1 MPRLLQAS
9 APPTLRTASRAVY
22 AVRARRT
29 VRALLSAW
37 LVAAILTPV
46 AGPASAQQPSAEQLR
61 TEVAAEVAG
70 MQKLS
75 QEIVDMVFSLA
86 ELGFEETRTVAYL
99 TGILER
105 EGFRVERGC
114 AAMPTCYVASWGRGS
129 PVIGIMGDIDGLPET
144 SQTPGIP
151 WEQPL
156 IPGGPG
162 HGEGHNSAP
171 AVDLVAAI
179 AVKRVMERHGL
190 PGEIRVIPGVAE
202 ELVASRTYMV
212 NAGMFRDMDVMLSTH
227 ISSTMGT
234 TYGVSGSGLVSTMF
248 TFTGRSA
255 HSAGSPWAGR
265 SALDAVELMN
275 VGWNFRREHLRLQQ
289 RSHYV
294 IVNGGSQ
301 PNVVPSEASVW
312 YYFRELDYPR
322 IRELHGIGQRIA
334 AAAAQMT
341 DTEVTERVLGAAW
354 PSSFNR
360 PLAEAMHANIQR
372 VGMPQ
377 WTEADQALARAAQ
390 AMMGQ
395 AEPRGLPTEAPSE
408 LRESEQGMGGGSDD
422 IAEVSWNVPT
432 VRLRYPG
439 NIPGMTGHH
448 WSSGI
453 AMATPIAHQGAN
465 YGARVIAMTA
475 IDVIADP
482 ALLAAAKQYFTDVT
496 TKDYQWASLIPLDAH
511 PPIDINRERMA
522 RFRPLIEPLIYDP
535 SRFSTYLDQ
544 LGVAYPTVRRP

>member
-1 MPRLLQAS
+1 MRRCSQAVPR
-9 APPTLRTASRAVY
+9 RTAALAAAVLLLL
-22 AVRARRT
+22 AVAPLP
-29 VRALLSAW
+29 APL
-37 LVAAILTPV
+37 AA
-46 AGPASAQQPSAEQLR
+46 QRPSTDQLR

-86 ELGFEETRTVAYL
+86 ELGFEEHRTVAYL

-105 EGFRVERGC
+105 EGFRIERGC
-114 AAMPTCYVASWGRGS
+114 AEMPTCYVASWSHGS
-129 PVIGIMGDIDGLPET
+129 GGPVIGIMGDIDGLPET

-179 AVKRVMERHGL
+179 ATKRVMERHGI

-202 ELVASRTYMV
+202 ELVASRTFMV
-212 NAGMFRDMDVMLSTH
+212 NAGMFRDLDIMLSTH
-227 ISSTMGT
+227 ISSGMSTN
-234 TYGVSGSGLVSTMF
+234 YGVSGSGLVSTMF

-255 HSAGSPWAGR
+255 HAAGSPWAGR

-322 IRELHGIGQRIA
+322 IVELHEIGQRMAQA
-334 AAAAQMT
+334 ATLMT

-354 PSSFNR
+354 PSSMNR
-360 PLAEAMHANIQR
+360 PLAEAMHANILR
-372 VGMPQ
+372 VGMPE
-377 WTEADQALARAAQ
+377 WSEADQALARAAQ
-390 AMMGQ
+390 EMMGQ
-395 AEPRGLPTEAPSE
+395 RNPRGLPTEVQQQLSE
-408 LRESEQGMGGGSDD
+408 ASQGTGGGSDD

-465 YGARVIAMTA
+465 HGARVIAMTA
-475 IDVIADP
+475 IDVLTTP
-482 ALLAAAKQYFTDVT
+482 ELLAEAKRYFADVT
-496 TKDYQWASLIPLDAH
+496 TAEYQWVSLIPLDTKPATFL
-511 PPIDINRERMA
+511 NAERMA
-522 RFRPLIEPLIYDP
+522 RFRPLLEPLVYDP
-535 SRFSTYLDQ
+535 ARYATYLEQ
-544 LGVAYPTVRRP
+544 LGVAYPTLRPR

>member
-1 MPRLLQAS
+1 MTTVMTARLRALALTLTLAAS
-9 APPTLRTASRAVY
+9 AVP
-22 AVRARRT
+22 
-29 VRALLSAW
+29 
-37 LVAAILTPV
+37 AA
-46 AGPASAQQPSAEQLR
+46 AQQRPSTAQLR
-61 TEVAAEVAG
+61 DEVVAEVAG
-70 MQKLS
+70 MQKLT
-75 QEIVDMVFSLA
+75 QEIVDMVFSFS
-86 ELGFEETRTVAYL
+86 ELGFQETRTANYL

-105 EGFRVERGC
+105 EGFRVQRGC
-114 AAMPTCYVASWGRGS
+114 AGMPTCYVASWGSGS

-144 SQTPGIP
+144 SQKPGVP
-151 WEQPL
+151 WEEPL

-179 AVKRVMERHGL
+179 ATKRVMERHNL
-190 PGEIRVIPGVAE
+190 PGQIRVIPGPAE

-212 NAGMFRDMDVMLSTH
+212 NAGMFEGMDAMLSTH
-227 ISSTMGT
+227 ISSGMGT
-234 TYGVSGSGLVSTMF
+234 TYGVSGSGLVSTMY
-248 TFTGRSA
+248 TFKGQSA

-275 VGWNFRREHLRLQQ
+275 VGWNFRREHLRIHQ

-322 IRELHGIGQRIA
+322 IRELHDIGTTIGNA
-334 AAAAQMT
+334 AGMMT
-341 DTEVTERVLGAAW
+341 GTTMEERVLGAAW
-354 PSSFNR
+354 PQNYSK
-360 PLAEAMHANIQR
+360 PLAEAMFANIQR
-372 VGMPQ
+372 VGMPE
-377 WTEADQALARAAQ
+377 WSEDDHAFARAVQ
-390 AMMGQ
+390 EMMGST
-395 AEPRGLPTEAPSE
+395 PRGLPTELADS
-408 LRESEQGMGGGSDD
+408 LREADQGTGGGSDD

-439 NIPGMTGHH
+439 NIPGVTGHH

-453 AMATPIAHQGAN
+453 AMATPIAHKGAN

-475 IDVIADP
+475 IDLVSTPSLVAE
-482 ALLAAAKQYFTDVT
+482 AKRYFDEVT
-496 TKDYQWASLIPLDAH
+496 TAEYQWASLIPLDT
-511 PPIDINRERMA
+511 PPPTFLNEERMA

-535 SRFSTYLDQ
+535 SRYDTYLEQ
-544 LGVAYPTVRRP
+544 LGVAWPTLRRE